1 MAKCKHCSLLS
12 HDQITGKAHL
22 SEVAGV
28 VLVEVDAVVVLP
40 AGVAAA
46 ARVLAV
52 LADAAVTVRHVAA
65 QLPRLL
71 LVRRHGPD
79 EIFEVLVKVFTTNIC
94 IYLLNRQIFKGL

>member
-79 EIFEVLVKVFTTNIC
+79 EIFEVLVEGFTTNIC
-94 IYLLNRQIFKGL
+94 IYLLNQHIFKGL